1 MWNLPVKRNFSSYQI
16 MIWDTRRRTLDLSG
30 ASVVMGILNATP
42 DSFSDGG
49 KFSSHESALSRALEM
64 VRQGAAIIDI
74 GGESTRPGA
83 EAINTEEEIKRTIPL
98 IESLRAASDVLISID
113 TSKPKVAEAAIEA
126 GADIVNDV
134 TGLRDRDMI
143 RLCIDATVGVCVMHM
158 QGQPRT
164 MQVDPNYAQYGGVV
178 KAVASFFEERLET
191 LVSSGMSPGA
201 ICFDPGIGFGKSF
214 EHNIDLLK
222 SIGQLQGEQPLLLGV
237 SRKSFI
243 GQLTGE
249 QEPCRRDEATALITA
264 LAHSKG
270 VRLHRVHDV
279 SAALKALRVAE
290 ALEM

>member
-64 VRQGAAIIDI
+64 VGQGAAIIDI

-178 KAVASFFEERLET
+178 KAVASFFEERLES

-237 SRKSFI
+237 SRKSLI

-249 QEPCRRDEATALITA
+249 QDPCRRDEATALITA